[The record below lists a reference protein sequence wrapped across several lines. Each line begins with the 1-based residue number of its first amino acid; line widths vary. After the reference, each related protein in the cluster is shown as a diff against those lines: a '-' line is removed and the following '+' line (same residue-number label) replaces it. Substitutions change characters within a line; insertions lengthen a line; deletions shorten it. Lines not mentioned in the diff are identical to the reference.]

1 MLGHTVAEMS
11 NDEATLGSYGASDFY
26 TIHCV
31 DANWVHGAD
40 FNLGDVQKYEISEA
54 DYDKRTN
61 TVRKYKAQMLA
72 NNPKLRQEMEEKKEF

>member
-1 MLGHTVAEMS
+1 MKMALEWTVAGVKEYLSSKFGSDPANQQLQLQDVLGHTVAEMS

-40 FNLGDVQKYEISEA
+40 FNLGDV
-54 DYDKRTN
+54 
-61 TVRKYKAQMLA
+61 
-72 NNPKLRQEMEEKKEF
+72 